1 MVKVKSYIAET
12 ARFSLKVWLTSFFIT
27 FLGCGNGYSEKIF
40 EDFLG
45 YWLLLERKNT
55 LEAIEPYIF
64 FGISKDK
71 YIDYSEMSTARLLKP
86 EVSCRN
92 LTCEVKDQGYHSFSF
107 ALESENLIRIISSP
121 YLPFDGLR
129 QGETPQY
136 YKLFPEG
143 SILKRKIGYVHPG
156 ASAPP

>member
-1 MVKVKSYIAET
+1 MVKVKSFIAET
-12 ARFSLKVWLTSFFIT
+12 ARFSLKVGLTSFFIT
-27 FLGCGNGYSEKIF
+27 FLGCGNGYSE
-40 EDFLG
+40 
-45 YWLLLERKNT
+45 
-55 LEAIEPYIF
+55 
-64 FGISKDK
+64 
-71 YIDYSEMSTARLLKP
+71 MSTTRLLKP

-107 ALESENLIRIISSP
+107 AVESENLIRIISSP

-129 QGETPQY
+129 QGETPHY

-156 ASAPP
+156 ASIPP